1 VCQETNLKGV
11 DRQKIAG
18 ETRAIYIVKKVMI
31 IFRQTKKCY
40 EDLAIECLLK
50 SVVICII
57 HWRFLAFAKIFVLGF
72 EVAFH
77 IIG

>member
-40 EDLAIECLLK
+40 EDLAIECLLIK
-50 SVVICII
+50 AV
-57 HWRFLAFAKIFVLGF
+57 LFALS
-72 EVAFH
+72 
-77 IIG
+77 IGDF